1 MTNYLNK
8 YLDLGDGKRLA
19 ASEQSWRSEDFRQVF
34 KEPPGG
40 HYLEVFWT
48 SSWRV
53 NLAVLQGGFTFTS
66 QWLLQGKEKQNEG
79 FAQIN

>member
-1 MTNYLNK
+1 MENVSLP
-8 YLDLGDGKRLA
+8 
-19 ASEQSWRSEDFRQVF
+19 QSRVGALTEDFRQVF
-34 KEPPGG
+34 RVPPGG

-53 NLAVLQGGFTFTS
+53 NLAVLQGGFTFTC